1 MSSILSISLF
11 LLLLLACQPKEL
23 IPFEDRLEDFQILK
37 EVLKNKD
44 KYQVQII
51 YTQIER
57 NEHGN
62 PLMTDFTFNLD
73 DEKYFYP
80 ASTVKLPVAILAL
93 EWLEEQNIPGLN
105 ENTIMLTD
113 SIHPS
118 QVPAFVDNSAI
129 DSLPSI
135 AQYIKKILLVSDND
149 AFNRLYE
156 LLGQDYINQKL
167 AAKGMNHTLINHR
180 LSFPASAEENRM
192 FNPIRF
198 VDKSGNLIH
207 EIPVRKTEKIYSNA
221 EKPVIGRAFYSG
233 DSLIKQGMEFTF
245 KNKFAVSDLHG
256 VVQRIILPMAFPDT
270 ERFNLNEDHR
280 KLILK
285 YMSMLPSES
294 DFPSYPESEYWNSYS
309 KFYKDGMDKSAIPT
323 NFRIF
328 NKTGEA
334 YGHLL
339 DGSYYVDFEKGV
351 EFFVTALIYVNAD
364 ETLNDDVY
372 EYDKIGFPFFAELGE
387 YLYALELAR
396 EKIIPA
402 DLKEYEF
409 NY

>member
-1 MSSILSISLF
+1 MRSILSTSLF
-11 LLLLLACQPKEL
+11 VLLFSACQPRDI
-23 IPFEDRLEDFQILK
+23 IPFEDGLEDFPILK
-37 EVLKNKD
+37 EVLENQD
-44 KYQVQII
+44 KYQVQIL

-62 PLMTDFTFNLD
+62 PLMTDYGFNLN
-73 DEKYFYP
+73 DESYFYP

-93 EWLEEQNIPGLN
+93 EWLEEQNIPGLD

-167 AAKGMNHTLINHR
+167 ATKGMSHTIINHR
-180 LSFPASAEENRM
+180 LSFPTNAEENRM

-198 VDKSGNLIH
+198 VDKSGNVIY
-207 EIPVRKTEKIYSNA
+207 EIPSRTTKSIYSNP
-221 EKPVIGRAFYSG
+221 ENPVIGKSYYSG
-233 DSLIKQGMEFTF
+233 DSLIEQGMDFTF
-245 KNKFAVSDLHG
+245 KNKFALSDLHG
-256 VVQRIILPMAFPDT
+256 VVQRITFPMAFPDA
-270 ERFNLNEDHR
+270 ERFNLNEAHQN
-280 KLILK
+280 LILK
-285 YMSMLPSES
+285 YMSMLPGES
-294 DFPSYPESEYWNSYS
+294 DYPSYPQSEYWDSYS
-309 KFYKDGMDKSAIPT
+309 KFYLDGNDKSPT
-323 NFRIF
+323 RKTLRLF

-339 DGSYYVDFEKGV
+339 DGSYYVDFESGV
-351 EFFVTALIYVNAD
+351 EFFVTAVIYVNAD
-364 ETLNDDVY
+364 ETLNDDDY
-372 EYDKIGFPFFAELGE
+372 EYDSIGFPFFAQLGE
-387 YLYALELAR
+387 YLYQIESKR
-396 EKIIPA
+396 EKLIPG
-402 DLKEYEF
+402 DLSKFRFEY
-409 NY
+409 